1 MKVTILG
8 ERFDTDK
15 AQRHWELLW
24 VDERD
29 NRHEGDVY
37 QSSQGRWYVH
47 APDQGGHRQRWLL
60 MEPAAILG
68 EYDRYLTQEAKATI
82 ADVAGL
88 EWE

>member
-15 AQRHWELLW
+15 AQRHWGLLW
-24 VDERD
+24 LDD
-29 NRHEGDVY
+29 QSNRHAGDVY
-37 QSSQGRWYVH
+37 QSSKGRWYVLT
-47 APDQGGHRQRWLL
+47 PDEGSNRQRWLL

-68 EYDRYLTQEAKATI
+68 EYDQYLTQEAKEAI
-82 ADVAGL
+82 AEAAGL